1 MRWLVEVTP
10 LGNSA
15 ETESV
20 QVEGDTWYT
29 ALVTVRAGRGE
40 TGGLGGFSIELLDN
54 GCRAVDPASHL
65 RYRVTALV
73 GSFAGA
79 EEDRTATPAESL
91 EPDGP
96 PVQTAGL
103 PSRTPTS
110 LPPRPTEQGPSGTR
124 SMRPAVLVA
133 PDPGDAPAATGAGP
147 GMPASQIPPG
157 ADATVVASQLIF
169 KREQDRTPSQPLTYR
184 EYVYLVP
191 LGTTNVAAERLLQ
204 AQLALVRSS
213 LAHIPL
219 GKLVNLAA
227 FDVHFKGRSPVAPL
241 ATLTW
246 KDWHGTAVVS
256 FPRARSIAPA
266 ALANVSNGLAPSTI
280 DSIVAEA
287 TPLRAVPE
295 AVNGVDER
303 PRGGV
308 DDEGWG
314 HPSPVP
320 AFPPPRPVP
329 AIVPVSPPAE
339 DLDPSVVALRPPAAA
354 PPAPHPEPGIVE
366 EQPEGP
372 VTAPVAASVPAPVAA
387 SVPAPVAASVPAPV
401 AASVP
406 APVAASVP
414 APVAASVPAPV
425 AASVPAPVMAPVP
438 APVMAPVTASV
449 AASVPPPVAFP
460 VAAPADPPSVPRAR
474 VRGEDLIADLF
485 EAMHDLHFLQD
496 AVEAGSFCLALSM
509 SKIPCRAGIV
519 HSYDIDR
526 RQFLV
531 TTTRGAPA
539 APLLLRRYPERD
551 LALYAATRKRRA
563 IILSYSTEA
572 EAQSLERYA
581 AIGGVRRVLVAPAML
596 VGRFLGAIELVDP
609 LDGQPFTDSDAY
621 AMTYIAEQF
630 AQFVAEHGIVTDPE
644 RIRR

>member
-20 QVEGDTWYT
+20 QVEADTWHA
-29 ALVTVRAGRGE
+29 ALVTVRAARGE
-40 TGGLGGFSIELLDN
+40 AAGLSGFSIELLDN
-54 GCRAVDPASHL
+54 GCRAVDPASHQ
-65 RYRVTALV
+65 RYRVTTLAD
-73 GSFAGA
+73 S
-79 EEDRTATPAESL
+79 
-91 EPDGP
+91 
-96 PVQTAGL
+96 
-103 PSRTPTS
+103 
-110 LPPRPTEQGPSGTR
+110 
-124 SMRPAVLVA
+124 VA
-133 PDPGDAPAATGAGP
+133 AAATGAAHGVVTSQP
-147 GMPASQIPPG
+147 PPA
-157 ADATVVASQLIF
+157 ADATVVTSQIIF

-191 LGTTNVAAERLLQ
+191 HGTTNVAAERLLQ
-204 AQLALVRSS
+204 AQLALVRTS
-213 LAHIPL
+213 LAPMPL

-227 FDVHFKGRSPVAPL
+227 FDIHFKGRPPVAPL

-256 FPRARSIAPA
+256 FPRARSHSEAPARSIAPGP
-266 ALANVSNGLAPSTI
+266 LANVSNGLAPSAV
-280 DSIVAEA
+280 DSITAHGVA
-287 TPLRAVPE
+287 PRAVPE
-295 AVNGVDER
+295 TVNGIDAR
-303 PRGGV
+303 PVAGA
-308 DDEGWG
+308 DDEAWG

-320 AFPPPRPVP
+320 AFPRPKPVGAIVLVP
-329 AIVPVSPPAE
+329 APSESAAPPVVAVHAEPEPA
-339 DLDPSVVALRPPAAA
+339 PTVVALRGAEPP
-354 PPAPHPEPGIVE
+354 GV
-366 EQPEGP
+366 
-372 VTAPVAASVPAPVAA
+372 APVAAPS
-387 SVPAPVAASVPAPV
+387 
-401 AASVP
+401 
-406 APVAASVP
+406 
-414 APVAASVPAPV
+414 
-425 AASVPAPVMAPVP
+425 
-438 APVMAPVTASV
+438 
-449 AASVPPPVAFP
+449 
-460 VAAPADPPSVPRAR
+460 DPPSVPRAR

-526 RQFLV
+526 REFVV
-531 TTTRGAPA
+531 TTTRGTPA

-563 IILSYSTEA
+563 IILTYSTET

-596 VGRFLGAIELVDP
+596 VGRFLGAIELIDP

>member
-29 ALVTVRAGRGE
+29 ALATVRAGRGE
-40 TGGLGGFSIELLDN
+40 TGGLSGFSIELLDN

-79 EEDRTATPAESL
+79 DEDPSANPAESL

-96 PVQTAGL
+96 PVRTASL
-103 PSRTPTS
+103 PPRTPTS
-110 LPPRPTEQGPSGTR
+110 LPPRPAEPGPTGTR
-124 SMRPAVLVA
+124 SMHPAVLA
-133 PDPGDAPAATGAGP
+133 AQDPSEAPAATGPVP
-147 GMPASQIPPG
+147 GLPASQIPPG

-227 FDVHFKGRSPVAPL
+227 FDVHFKGRSPVLPL

-256 FPRARSIAPA
+256 FPRARSNSEAPSRSIAPA

-280 DSIVAEA
+280 DSIVAEG
-287 TPLRAVPE
+287 TPPRAVPE
-295 AVNGVDER
+295 AVNGVDAR
-303 PRGGV
+303 PRGGA

-320 AFPPPRPVP
+320 AFPPPRPVA

-339 DLDPSVVALRPPAAA
+339 DVDPSVVALRPPAPA
-354 PPAPHPEPGIVE
+354 PPAPHPEPRIVE
-366 EQPEGP
+366 EQPEAP
-372 VTAPVAASVPAPVAA
+372 VPAPVAAPVPAPVPAPVAASVPAPVAAPVPAPVAA

-406 APVAASVP
+406 A
-414 APVAASVPAPV
+414 
-425 AASVPAPVMAPVP
+425 
-438 APVMAPVTASV
+438 
-449 AASVPPPVAFP
+449 PVAFP

-531 TTTRGAPA
+531 TTTRGTPA
-539 APLLLRRYPERD
+539 GPLLLRRYPERD

-581 AIGGVRRVLVAPAML
+581 TIGGVRRVLVAPAML
-596 VGRFLGAIELVDP
+596 VGRFLGAIELIDP